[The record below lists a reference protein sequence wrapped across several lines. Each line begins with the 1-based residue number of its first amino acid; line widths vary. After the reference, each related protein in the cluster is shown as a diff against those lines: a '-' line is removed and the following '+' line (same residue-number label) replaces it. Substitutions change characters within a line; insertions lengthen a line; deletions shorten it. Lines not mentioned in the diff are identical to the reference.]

1 MNLSKPLR
9 WLLAGLLFMLLLTA
23 LAGFAVHSFG
33 PHGSILIDDMDLSDS
48 MLGWMIAIP
57 ILTCVAIMLVVI
69 FAGVGVIVAGVL
81 TLVLGGL
88 AVAALIFMLPV
99 LLFLAI
105 PLMVLIGLVRL
116 FTRPRLPP
124 QHSTI

>member
-1 MNLSKPLR
+1 MSLTKPVR
-9 WLLAGLLFMLLLTA
+9 WLLAGLLLMLLLTI
-23 LAGFAVHSFG
+23 LAGFAVHEFG
-33 PHGSILIDDMDLSDS
+33 PHGSILIDDVDLSDS

-57 ILTCVAIMLVVI
+57 ILICVAIMMVVI
-69 FAGVGVIVAGVL
+69 FAGVGVLVAGVL
-81 TLVLGGL
+81 VLVLGGL
-88 AVAALIFMLPV
+88 ALAALIFMLPV

-124 QHSTI
+124 QQSTI

>member
-1 MNLSKPLR
+1 MPFTKPVR
-9 WLLAGLLFMLLLTA
+9 WLLAGLLLMLLLAA

-57 ILTCVAIMLVVI
+57 ILICVAIMMVVI
-69 FAGVGVIVAGVL
+69 FAGVGVLVAGA
-81 TLVLGGL
+81 LVLALGGV
-88 AVAALIFMLPV
+88 AIAALIFMLPV

-116 FTRPRLPP
+116 LTRPRAPV
-124 QHSTI
+124 QQSTI